1 MENKHPNSKPN
12 SNNPQSSK
20 RRVGSGNPQRSGTRH
35 PSQKPRSSSA
45 QRPVRSTPKH
55 HTSDQKSRVPK
66 PQEASASQKEP
77 RTNVQP
83 SEEKTTVMPQANA
96 HTPKNHTPK
105 EKGPDTTRK
114 TNPAISSK
122 PVSNG
127 YHKETDEEIRSKPP
141 TGTPEYPYY
150 KGNLAA
156 AKIGRHPGLR
166 RTFSILL
173 TTIMSLF
180 LICVITGTIVVTA
193 LTIYV
198 MDFKDEVSAVTIEE
212 LELQYNTYVYAYD
225 SKGNEVC
232 LYEVNNSSERVP
244 VSIDEIPQHVRDAF
258 VYAEDARF
266 YTHDGVD
273 YKRTFYSF
281 VNMFLHIYDTNIGGS
296 TITQQLVKNITGDD
310 VQSPSRK
317 IREIF
322 RAMELEQNYSKDEIL
337 ESYLNYIGFGG
348 PTNGIQ
354 SASLKYFGKTV
365 DQISV
370 AEAACLAAIPKS
382 PETINPFAGYED
394 EETGEWINI
403 GKENNRTRQ
412 IYVLEQMYKN
422 GAITYDEFQA
432 ALNEP
437 LVFTD
442 SEEYQA
448 AHPDE
453 EEDAYLSASA
463 TSWVVDAAIYEV
475 AAYLEEMYNI
485 STEEA
490 ISRIND
496 GGYRIYTTVDMDMQ
510 TYVEEKYKDLDN
522 LMLSTQVAYYG
533 DPNGDGQYTVD
544 EIEYPQ
550 SAFIAMN
557 YDGSI
562 RAIVGSVGEKTNK
575 LIWNYATMEPRQ
587 PGSTIK
593 PLTTYGLGLEND
605 RIHWGSMF
613 EDSPLTQIGGQDWP
627 INYGLDSY
635 SGNYSYKNVSVFD
648 ALAQSLNTVSAR
660 ICEELTPQSV
670 FNFATEKMGLELSAT
685 SPDGLTDNAIS
696 PLSVGA
702 LTYGI
707 TLENLV
713 NGYIPYGNGGT
724 YYNAHIVS
732 KVLQGTGT
740 TVYEDDG
747 SPRRVVS
754 EETAYVM
761 NQLLQNVVQNGTGS
775 AAQLENKHVAGKTGT
790 AEDWKDLTFVGL
802 TEDFV
807 SGVWIGYAS
816 RYSLPS
822 SLKSAQV
829 WYNVIGEYADQIES
843 DASYPAC
850 DTIITGNVCKRTGK
864 IAGPYCATAGT
875 GYWKSSNAPTCDEC
889 TQYTTTKKPASNTST
904 TATETVSPPADSGS
918 SGGEN
923 SSGNENT
930 SGNESSSGNEN
941 SGGNESTG
949 GESSQTPAA

>member
-1 MENKHPNSKPN
+1 MEKNQPN
-12 SNNPQSSK
+12 SNPNSNTPQSPKKPTGSSTGRRPPAGPPPK
-20 RRVGSGNPQRSGTRH
+20 RPRSSSPAPGNPSG
-35 PSQKPRSSSA
+35 QKPRSTRPNNGAPKPGEKRPASQKSA
-45 QRPVRSTPKH
+45 GIPVSRSTPPRE
-55 HTSDQKSRVPK
+55 QPLPK
-66 PQEASASQKEP
+66 KPDPS
-77 RTNVQP
+77 TN
-83 SEEKTTVMPQANA
+83 
-96 HTPKNHTPK
+96 H
-105 EKGPDTTRK
+105 GPLQ
-114 TNPAISSK
+114 SS
-122 PVSNG
+122 

-150 KGNLAA
+150 KGSLATA
-156 AKIGRHPGLR
+156 RIRIHPGLR

-180 LICVITGTIVVTA
+180 LICIITGTIVVTA
-193 LTIYV
+193 LTVYV
-198 MDFKDEVSAVTIEE
+198 MDFRDEVSAVTIEE
-212 LELQYNTYVYAYD
+212 LELQYNTYVYAND
-225 SKGNEVC
+225 AEGNEIC
-232 LYEVNNSSERVP
+232 LYEVNNDSERVP
-244 VSIDEIPQHVRDAF
+244 VEIKDIPQHVRDAF
-258 VYAEDARF
+258 VYAEDGRF

-281 VNMFLHIYDTNIGGS
+281 VNMFVHIYDTNIGGS
-296 TITQQLVKNITGDD
+296 TITQQLVKNITGDN

-348 PTNGIQ
+348 ATNGVQ
-354 SASLKYFGKTV
+354 GASLKYFGKSV
-365 DQISV
+365 SELSV

-403 GKENNRTRQ
+403 GKENNRVRQ
-412 IYVLEQMYKN
+412 IYVLEQMYEN

-432 ALNEP
+432 AMSEP
-437 LVFTD
+437 LIFTD

-453 EEDAYLSASA
+453 EENAHLESSV
-463 TSWVVDAAIYEV
+463 TSWIVDTAIYEV

-485 STEEA
+485 STLEA
-490 ISRIND
+490 VARIND

-510 TYVEEKYKDLDN
+510 NYVEEKYKDLDN
-522 LMLSTQVAYYG
+522 LMLSTSVAHYG

-562 RAIVGSVGEKTNK
+562 RAIVGSVGEKTID
-575 LIWNYATMEPRQ
+575 LGWNYATMEPRQ

-593 PLTTYGLGLEND
+593 PLTTYGLALEND
-605 RIHWGSMF
+605 KIHWGTMI
-613 EDSPLTQIGGQDWP
+613 EDSPLTQVGGQDWP
-627 INYGLDSY
+627 INYGLDSS
-635 SGNYSYKNVSVFD
+635 SGNYSMKDVPAYQ
-648 ALAQSLNTVSAR
+648 ALAQSLNTVSAK
-660 ICEELTPQSV
+660 ICYNLSPQSV
-670 FNFATEKMGLELSAT
+670 FNFATEKMGLELSAN

-702 LTYGI
+702 LTYGV

-713 NGYIPYGNGGT
+713 AGYIPYGNGGT
-724 YYNAHIVS
+724 YYNPHIVS
-732 KVLQGTGT
+732 KVVQGTDT
-740 TVYEDDG
+740 TIYEDDG

-761 NQLLQNVVQNGTGS
+761 NKMLQNVVSDGTGS
-775 AAQLENKHVAGKTGT
+775 AAQLGNKHVAGKTGT
-790 AEDWKDLTFVGL
+790 AEDWVDLSFVGL

-807 SGVWIGYAS
+807 SGVWIGYTG

-829 WYNVIGEYADQIES
+829 WYNIIGEYANSIDS
-843 DASYPAC
+843 GASYPAC
-850 DTIITGNVCKRTGK
+850 DSVITGNICQRTGK
-864 IAGPYCATAGT
+864 IAGTNCPTAGT
-875 GYWKSSNAPTCDEC
+875 GYWKSSNAPVCEGCWKYT
-889 TQYTTTKKPASNTST
+889 TTTTKKTTESAAASAT
-904 TATETVSPPADSGS
+904 TYTETVAPPADS
-918 SGGEN
+918 
-923 SSGNENT
+923 
-930 SGNESSSGNEN
+930 
-941 SGGNESTG
+941 STG
-949 GESSQTPAA
+949 GEVSGGGDASAGGESSETPAA

>member
-1 MENKHPNSKPN
+1 MENNQQNPNTPNSPKKP
-12 SNNPQSSK
+12 
-20 RRVGSGNPQRSGTRH
+20 SGTNGRR
-35 PSQKPRSSSA
+35 PGNNSGK
-45 QRPVRSTPKH
+45 RPVRPAGTSGRKPAASGGNTPRRNTGRPAPQNQNSVTREQPLPKKPDPSTNN
-55 HTSDQKSRVPK
+55 
-66 PQEASASQKEP
+66 SASQ
-77 RTNVQP
+77 
-83 SEEKTTVMPQANA
+83 
-96 HTPKNHTPK
+96 
-105 EKGPDTTRK
+105 G
-114 TNPAISSK
+114 
-122 PVSNG
+122 G

-150 KGNLAA
+150 KGSLAA
-156 AKIGRHPGLR
+156 AKIRKFPALR

-193 LTIYV
+193 LTVYI
-198 MDFKDEVSAVTIEE
+198 MDFRDEVSSVTIEE
-212 LELQYNTYVYAYD
+212 LELQYNTYVYATD
-225 SKGNEVC
+225 AEGNEVC
-232 LYEVNNSSERVP
+232 LYEVNNDAERRP
-244 VSIDEIPQHVRDAF
+244 VEIADIPQHVRDAF
-258 VYAEDARF
+258 VYAEDGRF

-281 VNMFLHIYDTNIGGS
+281 VNMFVHIYDTNIGGS

-310 VQSPSRK
+310 VQSPARK

-348 PTNGIQ
+348 ATNGIQ
-354 SASLKYFGKTV
+354 SASVKYFGKTV
-365 DQISV
+365 DQLSV

-394 EETGEWINI
+394 EVTGEWINI
-403 GKENNRTRQ
+403 GRENNRARQ
-412 IYVLEQMYKN
+412 IYVLEQMYEN

-432 ALNEP
+432 ALNEE
-437 LVFTD
+437 LIFTD
-442 SEEYQA
+442 SEEYA
-448 AHPDE
+448 EAHPDE
-453 EEDAYLSASA
+453 EENAYLSASV
-463 TSWVVDAAIYEV
+463 TSWIVDTAIYEV
-475 AAYLEEMYNI
+475 ASYLEELYNI
-485 STEEA
+485 SSSEA

-510 TYVEEKYKDLDN
+510 EYVEEKYKNLDN
-522 LMLSTQVAYYG
+522 LMLSTSVAHYG

-550 SAFIAMN
+550 SAFIAMD

-562 RAIVGSVGEKTNK
+562 RAIVGSVGEKDSS
-575 LIWNYATMEPRQ
+575 LCWNYATMEPRQ

-605 RIHWGSMF
+605 LIHWGTMF
-613 EDSPLTQIGGQDWP
+613 EDAPLTQIGGQDWP

-635 SGNYSYKNVSVFD
+635 SGNYSYKEVFTYD
-648 ALAQSLNTVSAR
+648 ALARSLNTVSAR
-660 ICEELTPQSV
+660 ICNELSPQSV
-670 FNFATEKMGLELSAT
+670 FNFATEKMGLELSEN

-713 NGYIPYGNGGT
+713 SGYIPYGNGGT
-724 YYNAHIVS
+724 YYNPHIVS
-732 KVLQGTGT
+732 KVVQGTGT

-761 NQLLQNVVQNGTGS
+761 NQMLQNVVKNGTGS
-775 AAQLENKHVAGKTGT
+775 AAQLGNKHVAGKTGT
-790 AEDWKDLTFVGL
+790 AEEWKDLTFVGL

-807 SGVWIGYAS
+807 SGVWIGYTG

-829 WYNVIGEYADQIES
+829 WYNIIGEYANQIES
-843 DASYPAC
+843 GASYPAC
-850 DTIITGNVCKRTGK
+850 DSVITGNICQRTGK
-864 IAGPYCATAGT
+864 IAGTNCPTAGT
-875 GYWKSSNAPTCDEC
+875 GYWKSSNAPVCDGC
-889 TQYTTTKKPASNTST
+889 WKYTTTTTKKTEASAQPQTTYTQTVAQTSPAEG
-904 TATETVSPPADSGS
+904 A
-918 SGGEN
+918 
-923 SSGNENT
+923 
-930 SGNESSSGNEN
+930 
-941 SGGNESTG
+941 G
-949 GESSQTPAA
+949 GESSETPAA